1 MAEWKKV
8 VVSGSTVS
16 QLVNDSNF
24 LAEGDSGVVLSGSF
38 NGTFAG
44 NGASLTNVAAA
55 SVEYANVANK
65 PALVS
70 GSTQVVARDVT
81 DFSEDVQDVVG
92 AAIVGGSNITATYND
107 VAGTITIDADL
118 TGDITSVV
126 AGAGLTT
133 PDGSTGDVTLNVVG
147 GDGITANADELEV
160 TVDGASIEL
169 SAADGTGAVRVK
181 DGGITEAKIADDAV
195 TAAKLADSINAAILA
210 NTNKVGITGAQTSA
224 IIANTAKLTNAT
236 HTGEVTGDGVLTIAD
251 GAVVEDRIGA
261 GAVTNTKIGAG
272 AVSTAKIADD
282 QVTAAKLADTAVTA
296 GAYGSTTE
304 IPTFTVDGQGRL
316 TAASTVAIATS
327 FGLAGDTGTDTI
339 NGGETLTF
347 GGGAGLDAVVS
358 DNNVAI
364 SVSQGAGFVSAS
376 AFSSPNQ
383 GTMRSTLN
391 GVNADVDLGLNA
403 VDDVT
408 FGGLTVNG
416 NSVITGNLTVSGD
429 MTYLNTTNTAITDK
443 FILLNS
449 GSADPDEGG
458 FIIDEGNG
466 VGHGFIFDSG
476 DGRFGVNQSVD
487 SKTALTAN
495 SEAYVALVVDQNNA
509 AHDITD
515 AEYAQRGNMK
525 LDSSDEIYIYV

>member
-8 VVSGSTVS
+8 VVSGSSVS

-92 AAIVGGSNITATYND
+92 AAIVGGNNITATYND

-118 TGDITSVV
+118 VGDITSVV

-133 PDGSTGDVTLNVVG
+133 PDGSIGSEHLDALAV
-147 GDGITANADELEV
+147 DTAAID
-160 TVDGASIEL
+160 TA
-169 SAADGTGAVRVK
+169 
-181 DGGITEAKIADDAV
+181 AV
-195 TAAKLADSINAAILA
+195 TSAK
-210 NTNKVGITGAQTSA
+210 
-224 IIANTAKLTNAT
+224 
-236 HTGEVTGDGVLTIAD
+236 IAD
-251 GAVVEDRIGA
+251 GAVATAKIADLAVTTGKLAAGAVTGAKIGADAVDGSKIADDSIDSEHLATGAIVEASIGA
-261 GAVTNTKIGAG
+261 GAITNTKIGAG
-272 AVSTAKIADD
+272 AVSTAKIADNA
-282 QVTAAKLADTAVTA
+282 VTADKLAHTAVTS
-296 GAYGSTTE
+296 GAYGSTTA
-304 IPTFTVDGQGRL
+304 IPTFTVDAQGRL
-316 TAASTVAIATS
+316 TAASEVSIATS
-327 FGLAGDTGTDTI
+327 FGLAGDSGTDTI

-358 DNNVAI
+358 NNSVAI
-364 SVSQGAGFVSAS
+364 NVSQGAGFVSAS

-429 MTYLNTTNTAITDK
+429 MTYLSTTNTAITDK

-466 VGHGFIFDSG
+466 VGHGFIFDAG